1 LIVMALD
8 LAAANSRYVMTAPQS
23 IFDSEPSL
31 VQIIKKAEAD
41 RRPPVPGPFR
51 VHRMPS
57 WNPGGW
63 KVTSSPDRERELVGW
78 EHDTITSK
86 YGINFGIE
94 YTHTTGVAELDDYEW
109 YFSGFYR
116 TTIGPVMA
124 KRLGARAGEKLI
136 YFPRR
141 AYDMWNTRYF
151 VVPANANGWRDEK
164 RASAAFRLAS
174 ELIYPGRGR
183 FDGPHGDEESREWMN
198 TQDFEV
204 LRNAQEFP
212 RAWVVHRARAI
223 KPVEGPSRKPQDVSK
238 KEILYARDAFWN
250 DPTLTLFDPR
260 TMAWVNDTELAQ
272 ITPKLSGRLPD
283 KNESVNVTYPSPQ
296 RAILEVTLESPG
308 LVILA
313 DMDYPGWQ
321 LTIDGA
327 RAPIHRVNV
336 SMRGALVS
344 TGPHRLVYSFAPRS
358 FQIGLVGSI
367 LGLGAWLLLGLFCI
381 FRPVDP
387 LLAAARE
394 PAQE

>member
-1 LIVMALD
+1 
-8 LAAANSRYVMTAPQS
+8 
-23 IFDSEPSL
+23 
-31 VQIIKKAEAD
+31 
-41 RRPPVPGPFR
+41 
-51 VHRMPS
+51 
-57 WNPGGW
+57 
-63 KVTSSPDRERELVGW
+63 
-78 EHDTITSK
+78 
-86 YGINFGIE
+86 
-94 YTHTTGVAELDDYEW
+94 
-109 YFSGFYR
+109 
-116 TTIGPVMA
+116 
-124 KRLGARAGEKLI
+124 
-136 YFPRR
+136 
-141 AYDMWNTRYF
+141 
-151 VVPANANGWRDEK
+151 
-164 RASAAFRLAS
+164 
-174 ELIYPGRGR
+174 
-183 FDGPHGDEESREWMN
+183 
-198 TQDFEV
+198 
-204 LRNAQEFP
+204 
-212 RAWVVHRARAI
+212 
-223 KPVEGPSRKPQDVSK
+223 
-238 KEILYARDAFWN
+238 
-250 DPTLTLFDPR
+250 
-260 TMAWVNDTELAQ
+260 MAWVNDTELAQ